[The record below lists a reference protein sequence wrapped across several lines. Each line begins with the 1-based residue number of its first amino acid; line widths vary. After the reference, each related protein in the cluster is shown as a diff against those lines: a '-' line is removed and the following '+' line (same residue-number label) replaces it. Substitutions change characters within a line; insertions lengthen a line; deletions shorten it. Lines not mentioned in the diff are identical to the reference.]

1 MREDFPIFKNKVGG
15 KKLIYFDSA
24 ATTQK
29 PEQVLKSLD
38 LFYRN
43 FNSNVHRG
51 LHFLSQKA
59 TELFEQTRQKV
70 KEFINARSKKEIIF
84 VKGTTEAIN
93 LVAWSF
99 GKKFIKEGDEI
110 LISEME
116 HHSNIIPWQIIAKEK
131 GARLK
136 VIPVND
142 SGELEINEFKKLI
155 TKKTKIIAI
164 THVSN
169 VLGTINPIK
178 KIVRLAKERKIPV
191 LVDGAQAIGHLKVD
205 VQSLGCD
212 FYAFSGHKMYGP
224 TGTGVLYGKEEL
236 LSTLPPYQSGG
247 EMIKRVTFKKTT
259 YNELPWKFEAG
270 TPNIA
275 GIVGLGAA
283 IDYLQNIGIEKIQN
297 LEKELLEY
305 AQNAIEAIPGIIII
319 GTAPEKTGIISF
331 VFENPKVHPHDI
343 GTFLD
348 QKGIAVR
355 TGHHCCQPLIRRFKI
370 PATCRVSFGVYNT
383 KEEIDKLKDALV
395 AAKKFFN
402 V

>member
-51 LHFLSQKA
+51 LYFLSQKA

-70 KEFINARSKKEIIF
+70 KEFINARSKKEIVF

-169 VLGTINPIK
+169 VLGTINPVK

-275 GIVGLGAA
+275 GIVGLGTA
-283 IDYLQNIGIEKIQN
+283 IDYLQNIGIEKIQK

-331 VFENPKVHPHDI
+331 VFENSKVHPHDI

>member
-38 LFYRN
+38 LFYRK

-70 KEFINARSKKEIIF
+70 KDFINARSKKEIVF

-131 GARLK
+131 GAKLK

-142 SGELEINEFKKLI
+142 SG
-155 TKKTKIIAI
+155 
-164 THVSN
+164 
-169 VLGTINPIK
+169 
-178 KIVRLAKERKIPV
+178 
-191 LVDGAQAIGHLKVD
+191 
-205 VQSLGCD
+205 
-212 FYAFSGHKMYGP
+212 
-224 TGTGVLYGKEEL
+224 
-236 LSTLPPYQSGG
+236 
-247 EMIKRVTFKKTT
+247 
-259 YNELPWKFEAG
+259 
-270 TPNIA
+270 
-275 GIVGLGAA
+275 
-283 IDYLQNIGIEKIQN
+283 
-297 LEKELLEY
+297 
-305 AQNAIEAIPGIIII
+305 
-319 GTAPEKTGIISF
+319 
-331 VFENPKVHPHDI
+331 
-343 GTFLD
+343 
-348 QKGIAVR
+348 
-355 TGHHCCQPLIRRFKI
+355 
-370 PATCRVSFGVYNT
+370 
-383 KEEIDKLKDALV
+383 
-395 AAKKFFN
+395 
-402 V
+402 